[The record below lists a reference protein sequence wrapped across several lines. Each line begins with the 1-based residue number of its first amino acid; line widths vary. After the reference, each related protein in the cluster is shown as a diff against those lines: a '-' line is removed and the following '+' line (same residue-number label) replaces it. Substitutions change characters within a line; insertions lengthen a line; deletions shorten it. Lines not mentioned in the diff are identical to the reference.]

1 MENEAG
7 EMKPSY
13 DTALL
18 EVVATDADD
27 IGDLL
32 VTTLSNDYMPLL
44 RYQIGDLVQ
53 RHERPYGTDYLVH
66 GRARDVLTAVSGD
79 RVTTW
84 QVDQCFAG
92 VNGVVHY
99 QLRQQ
104 ADSEFRLRYIPEPDG
119 PNPADMEALV
129 ARLKSLLR
137 APVAVEAVPVLLP
150 EASGKFR
157 LTCRAE

>member
-1 MENEAG
+1 
-7 EMKPSY
+7 
-13 DTALL
+13 
-18 EVVATDADD
+18 
-27 IGDLL
+27 
-32 VTTLSNDYMPLL
+32 
-44 RYQIGDLVQ
+44 
-53 RHERPYGTDYLVH
+53 
-66 GRARDVLTAVSGD
+66 LTAVSGD

-129 ARLKSLLR
+129 ARLKSLLC